1 MTNKNLEPMLEM
13 YLFESNQLLEQLEE
27 ILLRSE
33 KNGQMNKDD
42 INEIFRIMHT
52 IKGSAA
58 MMMFSNISNLAH
70 HIEDLF
76 FYIREKKPEQL
87 DFPSV
92 CDLVFTSLDFIRTET
107 QRIESGEEASSQE
120 GPLVQKISTLLE
132 TMGGGEKDTKKSK
145 SNQTTDADK
154 PTKDQKYYIRQDTK
168 TTLEENKPQYHY
180 LALIHFDDGAQMENI
195 RAFTLVHS
203 LKDQCSELIH
213 RPQDLFEDETSS
225 QTIAEEGFT
234 LLFSTLLEEET
245 LRTQLQEA
253 LFVKSIDLQEL
264 DQEAY
269 TMTKEAMEQ
278 QNQPQ
283 DEKAFWN
290 EDTTPEQVTARQEE
304 TPADNLESIQET
316 VKNLKQNM
324 ITVNINKLDRLMDL
338 VGEIVITESMVIR
351 NPDLAGLQLD
361 SFSKSA
367 RQLRK
372 LTDDLQDVVMS
383 IRMLPIGPTF
393 QKMQRIVRDM
403 ARKINKEVDLLL
415 QGEDTEVDKNIIDH
429 LGDPLMH
436 LIRNAMDHGIEKPE
450 DREETGKPAKGTIIL
465 EASNTGGDVLIRIMD
480 DGKGLNRNT
489 LIDKARAKGLITKP
503 DDEISDEEAYNL
515 ILLPGFSTKDT
526 VTEFSGRGVG
536 MDVVKSNIEKVGG
549 SISIDSTL
557 GMGTTINI
565 KIPLTL
571 AIVDGMQVNTGK
583 SLYTIPTIA
592 IRESF
597 RAREQDLIKD
607 TDNNEMIM
615 IRGNCYPV
623 LRLHRHFGITPKTDN
638 LLEGIMIMVENDN
651 KAVCLFADEL
661 LGEQQVVVKPL
672 PGYLV
677 RYPVKTSGIGGCTI
691 LGDGSISLII
701 DVASIIH
708 QSIQGGS

>member
-1 MTNKNLEPMLEM
+1 MIDKNLEPMLEM

-33 KNGQMNKDD
+33 KASRITEGD

-76 FYIREKKPEQL
+76 FFIREKKPEQL
-87 DFPSV
+87 DYPTV
-92 CDLVFTSLDFIRTET
+92 CDLIFTSLDFIRTET
-107 QRIESGEEASSQE
+107 LRIESGDEADSPE
-120 GPLVQKISTLLE
+120 GVLVERFKSFLE
-132 TMGGGEKDTKKSK
+132 SLSGGETVSLPE
-145 SNQTTDADK
+145 K
-154 PTKDQKYYIRQDTK
+154 PDEPPGSGQSDQKYYIRQDK
-168 TTLEENKPQYHY
+168 IPDPEEGQELHY
-180 LALIHFDDGAQMENI
+180 YTALIHFDEGAQMENI

-203 LKDQCSELIH
+203 LKDQCDELAH
-213 RPQDLFEDETSS
+213 HPKELFEDDTSS
-225 QTIAEEGFT
+225 DTIAQEGFT
-234 LLFSTLLEEET
+234 LLFAARLAEENIQ
-245 LRTQLQEA
+245 TQLQEA

-264 DQEAY
+264 DSETYQL
-269 TMTKEAMEQ
+269 TKEGLAQ
-278 QNQPQ
+278 RSQPPQ
-283 DEKAFWN
+283 ATTTVET
-290 EDTTPEQVTARQEE
+290 EDQTDTPPT
-304 TPADNLESIQET
+304 DLENIQET
-316 VKNLKQNM
+316 VKSLKQNM

-361 SFSKSA
+361 NFSKSA

-393 QKMQRIVRDM
+393 HKMQRLVRDM
-403 ARKINKEVDLLL
+403 ARKISKEVELVIL
-415 QGEDTEVDKNIIDH
+415 GEDTEVDKNIIDH

-436 LIRNAMDHGIEKPE
+436 LIRNAMDHGIETPG
-450 DREETGKPAKGTIIL
+450 DREQTGKSAKGTITL
-465 EASNTGGDVLIRIMD
+465 EATNTGGDVLIRIID
-480 DGKGLNRNT
+480 DGRGLDRKK
-489 LIDKARAKGLITKP
+489 LIEKARSKNLITRT
-503 DDEISDEEAYNL
+503 DEEISDEEAYNL
-515 ILLPGFSTKDT
+515 ILLPGFSTKDAI
-526 VTEFSGRGVG
+526 TEFSGRGVG

-549 SISIDSTL
+549 SITIDSTL
-557 GMGTTINI
+557 GIGTTINI

-592 IRESF
+592 IKESF
-597 RAREQDLIKD
+597 RAREQDLLKD
-607 TDNNEMIM
+607 TDGNEMIM
-615 IRGNCYPV
+615 IRGSCYPIV
-623 LRLHRHFGITPKTDN
+623 RLHRHFGVTAHTEN
-638 LLEGIMIMVENDN
+638 LLEGIMIMVENDS

-677 RYPVKTSGIGGCTI
+677 RYPVKVSGIGGCTI
-691 LGDGSISLII
+691 LGDGGISLIV
-701 DVASIIH
+701 DVTGIINRT
-708 QSIQGGS
+708 IQGGQS

>member
-1 MTNKNLEPMLEM
+1 MPNKNLEPMLEM

-33 KNGQMNKDD
+33 KKSCMEADD
-42 INEIFRIMHT
+42 INEVFRIMHT

-58 MMMFSNISNLAH
+58 MMMFTNISNLAH

-76 FYIREKKPEQL
+76 FYVREKKPEKL
-87 DFPSV
+87 DFTQV
-92 CDLVFTSLDFIRTET
+92 CDLVLTSLDFIRTET
-107 QRIESGEEASSQE
+107 LRIESGEDANTPED
-120 GPLVQKISTLLE
+120 PLVKRFQQLLE
-132 TMGGGEKDTKKSK
+132 NISGGEVDGDGQGEGQENPPKT
-145 SNQTTDADK
+145 N
-154 PTKDQKYYIRQDTK
+154 QKYYIRQDQPSSSVT
-168 TTLEENKPQYHY
+168 EIRHYY
-180 LALIHFDDGAQMENI
+180 LALIHFDEGAQMENI

-203 LKDQCSELIH
+203 LKDQCSEMFH
-213 RPQDLFEDETSS
+213 RPKDLFEDASS
-225 QTIAEEGFT
+225 SEAISSEGFT
-234 LLFSTLLEEET
+234 LLFSTFMEEAKVQT
-245 LRTQLQEA
+245 YLQEA

-264 DQEAY
+264 DQETY
-269 TMTKEAMEQ
+269 SMTKEALEQ
-278 QNQPQ
+278 PVH
-283 DEKAFWN
+283 AGAAA
-290 EDTTPEQVTARQEE
+290 TAGEGIQITDQMRLNTGD
-304 TPADNLESIQET
+304 TPAGDMESLQDT

-361 SFSKSA
+361 NFNKSA

-403 ARKINKEVDLLL
+403 ARKIDKDVALVIH
-415 QGEDTEVDKNIIDH
+415 GEETEVDKNIIDH

-436 LIRNAMDHGIEKPE
+436 LIRNAMDHGIEAPLE
-450 DREETGKPAKGTIIL
+450 REESGKPSKGTITL

-480 DGKGLNRNT
+480 DGKGLDRKT
-489 LIDKARAKGLITKP
+489 LCDKARAKGLITKA
-503 DDEISDEEAYNL
+503 DEDITDEEAYNL
-515 ILLPGFSTKDT
+515 ILLPGFSTKDA

-549 SISIDSTL
+549 SITIDSAL
-557 GMGTTINI
+557 GIGTTINI

-597 RAREQDLIKD
+597 RAREQDLLKD
-607 TDNNEMIM
+607 TDGNEMIM
-615 IRGNCYPV
+615 IRGHCYPV
-623 LRLHRHFGITPKTDN
+623 LRLHRHFGVTPRTQD
-638 LLEGIMIMVENDN
+638 LLEGIMIMVENDG

-691 LGDGSISLII
+691 LGDGGISLII
-701 DVASIIH
+701 DVASIIQ

>member
-1 MTNKNLEPMLEM
+1 MQNKNLEPMLEM
-13 YLFESNQLLEQLEE
+13 YLFESSQLLEQLEE

-33 KNGQMNKDD
+33 KNDHMEEAD
-42 INEIFRIMHT
+42 INETFRIMHT

-76 FYIREKKPEQL
+76 FFIREKKPEQL
-87 DFPSV
+87 DFSAV
-92 CDLVFTSLDFIRTET
+92 CDLVFTSMDFIRTET
-107 QRIESGEEASSQE
+107 LRIESGEEADSPE
-120 GPLVQKISTLLE
+120 GLLVERFSKLLE
-132 TMGGGEKDTKKSK
+132 EISGGANAEGSAEKRQQDDKKKS
-145 SNQTTDADK
+145 
-154 PTKDQKYYIRQDTK
+154 DQKYYVRQDQ
-168 TTLEENKPQYHY
+168 KPETGETQTEHYY

-203 LKDQCSELIH
+203 LKDQCNQMMH
-213 RPQDLFEDETSS
+213 RPQDLFEDDSS
-225 QTIAEEGFT
+225 SEVIAEEGFT
-234 LLFSTLLEEET
+234 LLFSTTMEEDR
-245 LRTQLQEA
+245 LQTQLQEA

-269 TMTKEAMEQ
+269 TMTKEALEQ
-278 QNQPQ
+278 QGQP
-283 DEKAFWN
+283 E
-290 EDTTPEQVTARQEE
+290 EE
-304 TPADNLESIQET
+304 TIQEDEDISDDQQTASQMDTQAGNLESIQET

-403 ARKINKEVDLLL
+403 ARKINKEVELVI

-436 LIRNAMDHGIEKPE
+436 LIRNAMDHGIEKPT
-450 DREETGKPAKGTIIL
+450 DREQTGKSAKGTITL

-480 DGKGLNRNT
+480 DGKGLDRKT
-489 LIDKARAKGLITKP
+489 LIDKARSKGLVTKP
-503 DDEISDEEAYNL
+503 DEEISDEEAYNL

-557 GMGTTINI
+557 GIGTTINI

-571 AIVDGMQVNTGK
+571 AIVDGMQVNTGN

-592 IRESF
+592 IKESF
-597 RAREQDLIKD
+597 RAREKDLLKD

-623 LRLHRHFGITPKTDN
+623 LRLHRHFGVKPHTEN
-638 LLEGIMIMVENDN
+638 LLEGIMIMVENDG

-677 RYPVKTSGIGGCTI
+677 RYPVKTSGVGGCTI

-701 DVASIIH
+701 DVAGIIQ
-708 QSIQGGS
+708 QSIQGGL